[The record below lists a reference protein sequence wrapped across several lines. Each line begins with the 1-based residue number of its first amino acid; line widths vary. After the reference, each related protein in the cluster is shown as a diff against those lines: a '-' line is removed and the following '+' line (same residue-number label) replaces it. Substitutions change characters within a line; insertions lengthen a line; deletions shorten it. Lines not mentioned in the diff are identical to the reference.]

1 MKISILA
8 LTALLIPGLLF
19 TKEGKMENINI
30 KTETATVAGGCFWC
44 VESDFKKIDGV
55 IEVVSGYTG
64 GKMENPSYEDVSRG
78 STGHL
83 EAVQVLFDPVKIT
96 YGQILD
102 IFWRHMDPTD
112 AGGQFADRGSQYRS
126 AVFYHNEKQKEIAL
140 ESKKRLEKSGVFQ
153 KPIVTRVIRFEKFYP
168 AEDYHQDYSGKNPV
182 RYKNYRYNSGRDKFL
197 DHTWK
202 DGSSA
207 EGLYQH
213 DIPGDEE
220 LRAKLTE
227 IQYDVTRR
235 GATERPF
242 QNEYWDNK
250 QEGIYV
256 DIISGEPLFS
266 SKDKFDSGTGWPSFT
281 RPLSKEN
288 IIEKIDKRFS
298 MTRTE
303 VKSRKSDS
311 HLGHVFD
318 DGPPPTG
325 RRYCI
330 NSASLRFVPKQE
342 LEKEGYEGLKV
353 LFQDKE

>member
-1 MKISILA
+1 M
-8 LTALLIPGLLF
+8 
-19 TKEGKMENINI
+19 
-30 KTETATVAGGCFWC
+30 
-44 VESDFKKIDGV
+44 
-55 IEVVSGYTG
+55 
-64 GKMENPSYEDVSRG
+64 
-78 STGHL
+78 
-83 EAVQVLFDPVKIT
+83 
-96 YGQILD
+96 
-102 IFWRHMDPTD
+102 
-112 AGGQFADRGSQYRS
+112 
-126 AVFYHNEKQKEIAL
+126 
-140 ESKKRLEKSGVFQ
+140 
-153 KPIVTRVIRFEKFYP
+153 
-168 AEDYHQDYSGKNPV
+168 
-182 RYKNYRYNSGRDKFL
+182 
-197 DHTWK
+197 
-202 DGSSA
+202 
-207 EGLYQH
+207 
-213 DIPGDEE
+213 
-220 LRAKLTE
+220 
-227 IQYDVTRR
+227 
-235 GATERPF
+235 
-242 QNEYWDNK
+242 
-250 QEGIYV
+250 

>member
-126 AVFYHNEKQKEIAL
+126 AVFYHNEKQKEIAM
-140 ESKKRLEKSGVFQ
+140 ESKMRLEK
-153 KPIVTRVIRFEKFYP
+153 
-168 AEDYHQDYSGKNPV
+168 
-182 RYKNYRYNSGRDKFL
+182 
-197 DHTWK
+197 
-202 DGSSA
+202 
-207 EGLYQH
+207 
-213 DIPGDEE
+213 
-220 LRAKLTE
+220 
-227 IQYDVTRR
+227 
-235 GATERPF
+235 
-242 QNEYWDNK
+242 
-250 QEGIYV
+250 
-256 DIISGEPLFS
+256 
-266 SKDKFDSGTGWPSFT
+266 
-281 RPLSKEN
+281 
-288 IIEKIDKRFS
+288 
-298 MTRTE
+298 
-303 VKSRKSDS
+303 
-311 HLGHVFD
+311 
-318 DGPPPTG
+318 
-325 RRYCI
+325 
-330 NSASLRFVPKQE
+330 
-342 LEKEGYEGLKV
+342 
-353 LFQDKE
+353 

>member
-1 MKISILA
+1 
-8 LTALLIPGLLF
+8 
-19 TKEGKMENINI
+19 
-30 KTETATVAGGCFWC
+30 
-44 VESDFKKIDGV
+44 
-55 IEVVSGYTG
+55 
-64 GKMENPSYEDVSRG
+64 
-78 STGHL
+78 
-83 EAVQVLFDPVKIT
+83 
-96 YGQILD
+96 
-102 IFWRHMDPTD
+102 MDPTD